1 MTEHIDLV
9 LEEQSEKRNK
19 SVSTPTIQMIVSFV
33 NAIINGDVE

>member
-19 SVSTPTIQMIVSFV
+19 SVSTQVARMTFTFIK
-33 NAIINGDVE
+33 ALKGDVE